1 MNSGLPSLLDAIFG
15 KQDLALV
22 SLDEIYEVIREFP
35 SFNAG
40 HFLLAKKLK
49 LQADP
54 GYETESMR
62 TALYFNN
69 PFWLQSLLDDG
80 NHFQL
85 SESASHVKETRDEDH
100 IIFEEYPEETLDIIQ
115 EESNYTFESYTP
127 IEQPVNEKDELDIE
141 TEEILDEKLNSD
153 PERSEETIQSALNSD
168 SERSEETIQS
178 ALNSDSERSEE
189 TIQSAL
195 HSDPVHSEETFQ
207 HVEPVSQTVTSFDEL
222 MAKYNIQPLDMVDET
237 AEPPEAVLSEPEE
250 VQTEPEAIQDY
261 KLPAAELN
269 PDKIPANNI
278 DQFET
283 PEEVVNEYGILPAAG
298 PTPDKIDV
306 NNSNQFETLGEVIN
320 EYGILP
326 ADEPTPDKIPANNND
341 QFETLEEVVNEYGIF
356 EEKVV
361 KKTEHDH
368 DMDAF
373 DEPLDQIPLVSDK
386 LPQDA
391 NPVGQSTNTVPADE
405 DAGQIAVDEDS
416 RNMAD
421 NVTTENSGIIENDVI
436 TEDRESEDAP
446 HQTDEHDY
454 DAFDRPLEEPEQN
467 EVPVNEYENPNELT
481 DYDPD
486 NTGKPVEYTDDS
498 ESGANG
504 QMQELSERFDEHQ
517 KSFTAF
523 NAKNADSIVF
533 TPYHMVDYFASQGI
547 KLILE
552 DNPPDQ
558 FGKQLK
564 SFTDWLKVMRKLPV
578 KPSSEK
584 DDEKENEKIRHF
596 AAHSVEERDI
606 LTESMAEVLAKQ
618 GMYENAIALFQ
629 KLSLIYPPKSAYFAS
644 RIEQLKASLP

>member
-15 KQDLALV
+15 KQDLELV

-49 LQADP
+49 LQEDP
-54 GYETESMR
+54 GYEVESMR

-80 NHFQL
+80 NHIQL
-85 SESASHVKETRDEDH
+85 TESASHAKEIRDEDQF
-100 IIFEEYPEETLDIIQ
+100 IFEENPEETTDIIQ

-127 IEQPVNEKDELDIE
+127 IEQTVIERDELDEE
-141 TEEILDEKLNSD
+141 TEEILEEKLD
-153 PERSEETIQSALNSD
+153 
-168 SERSEETIQS
+168 
-178 ALNSDSERSEE
+178 
-189 TIQSAL
+189 
-195 HSDPVHSEETFQ
+195 SDPVRSEETFQ
-207 HVEPVSQTVTSFDEL
+207 YAEPGSQTVTSFDEL
-222 MAKYNIQPLDMVDET
+222 MAKYNLKPLEMVDET
-237 AEPPEAVLSEPEE
+237 AEAPEAAVPAKENVQSDPEAVLAAKEDVKSEPEVTLAAKE
-250 VQTEPEAIQDY
+250 DLQSEPESVLPAREYVKTEPEAVQEF
-261 KLPAAELN
+261 KLPAPELN
-269 PDKIPANNI
+269 PDK
-278 DQFET
+278 
-283 PEEVVNEYGILPAAG
+283 G
-298 PTPDKIDV
+298 PTTD
-306 NNSNQFETLGEVIN
+306 S
-320 EYGILP
+320 
-326 ADEPTPDKIPANNND
+326 D
-341 QFETLEEVVNEYGIF
+341 QSERLEEVVNEYGIF
-356 EEKVV
+356 EEIVP
-361 KKTEHDH
+361 KKANHDL

-373 DEPLDQIPLVSDK
+373 DEPLDQIPFVSDK
-386 LPQDA
+386 IVEEATPSGYSLSTAPAEATERIVDDDDVNNNVQAEDTEHIVVEGDVINTVYAEGLEHVVVDQEAA
-391 NPVGQSTNTVPADE
+391 NPVEITIPE
-405 DAGQIAVDEDS
+405 D
-416 RNMAD
+416 
-421 NVTTENSGIIENDVI
+421 TEIIENAAI
-436 TEDRESEDAP
+436 TENQESEDAP

-454 DAFDRPLEEPEQN
+454 DAFDRPLEEPVQTEA
-467 EVPVNEYENPNELT
+467 PVNENSNELS

-486 NTGKPVEYTDDS
+486 NTGEPVEYSDDS

-504 QMQELSERFDEHQ
+504 QMQELSERFGEHQ
-517 KSFTAF
+517 KLQSSF

-564 SFTDWLKVMRKLPV
+564 SFTDWLKVMKKLPPQ
-578 KPSSEK
+578 PSSEK
-584 DDEKENEKIRHF
+584 EAEKENEQIRHF
-596 AAHSVEERDI
+596 AAHSIEERDI

>member
-1 MNSGLPSLLDAIFG
+1 
-15 KQDLALV
+15 
-22 SLDEIYEVIREFP
+22 
-35 SFNAG
+35 
-40 HFLLAKKLK
+40 
-49 LQADP
+49 
-54 GYETESMR
+54 
-62 TALYFNN
+62 
-69 PFWLQSLLDDG
+69 
-80 NHFQL
+80 
-85 SESASHVKETRDEDH
+85 
-100 IIFEEYPEETLDIIQ
+100 
-115 EESNYTFESYTP
+115 
-127 IEQPVNEKDELDIE
+127 
-141 TEEILDEKLNSD
+141 
-153 PERSEETIQSALNSD
+153 
-168 SERSEETIQS
+168 
-178 ALNSDSERSEE
+178 
-189 TIQSAL
+189 
-195 HSDPVHSEETFQ
+195 
-207 HVEPVSQTVTSFDEL
+207 
-222 MAKYNIQPLDMVDET
+222 MVDET
-237 AEPPEAVLSEPEE
+237 AEAPEAALSETEEIQSEPEAE
-250 VQTEPEAIQDY
+250 QGY
-261 KLPAAELN
+261 KLPPVEPN
-269 PDKIPANNI
+269 PDKIPVNNI
-278 DQFET
+278 DQIET
-283 PEEVVNEYGILPAAG
+283 PDEVVNEYGILPAAE
-298 PTPDKIDV
+298 PNPDKV
-306 NNSNQFETLGEVIN
+306 H
-320 EYGILP
+320 
-326 ADEPTPDKIPANNND
+326 ANDSD

-373 DEPLDQIPLVSDK
+373 DEPLDQIPFVSDNI
-386 LPQDA
+386 PHNA
-391 NPVGQSTNTVPADE
+391 NPVGQSVNTLPAAG
-405 DAGQIAVDEDS
+405 DAGQIVVDEVSGIIADS
-416 RNMAD
+416 ANS
-421 NVTTENSGIIENDVI
+421 ENSGIIENATI
-436 TEDRESEDAP
+436 TENQESDDAP

-454 DAFDRPLEEPEQN
+454 DAFDRPLEEPEHA
-467 EVPVNEYENPNELT
+467 EVPVNEYENANELT

-564 SFTDWLKVMRKLPV
+564 SFTDWLKVMRKLPL
-578 KPSSEK
+578 KPASEK

>member
-49 LQADP
+49 LQEDP
-54 GYETESMR
+54 GYEMESMR

-80 NHFQL
+80 NHLQL
-85 SESASHVKETRDEDH
+85 TESASHVKETRDEDQF
-100 IIFEEYPEETLDIIQ
+100 IFEENPAETLDIIQ

-127 IEQPVNEKDELDIE
+127 IEQPVTEKDELDKE
-141 TEEILDEKLNSD
+141 TEEILDEKLD
-153 PERSEETIQSALNSD
+153 
-168 SERSEETIQS
+168 
-178 ALNSDSERSEE
+178 
-189 TIQSAL
+189 
-195 HSDPVHSEETFQ
+195 SDPVRSEETFQ
-207 HVEPVSQTVTSFDEL
+207 YAEPGSQTVTSFDEL
-222 MAKYNIQPLDMVDET
+222 MAKYHIQPLDMVDET
-237 AEPPEAVLSEPEE
+237 AEAPEAAPPEKKEVQSEPEAV
-250 VQTEPEAIQDY
+250 QDF
-261 KLPAAELN
+261 KLPSAELN
-269 PDKIPANNI
+269 PDKIPATDS
-278 DQFET
+278 DQ
-283 PEEVVNEYGILPAAG
+283 
-298 PTPDKIDV
+298 D
-306 NNSNQFETLGEVIN
+306 
-320 EYGILP
+320 
-326 ADEPTPDKIPANNND
+326 
-341 QFETLEEVVNEYGIF
+341 ETLEEVVNEYGIF
-356 EEKVV
+356 EEKV
-361 KKTEHDH
+361 KKADHDH

-373 DEPLDQIPLVSDK
+373 DQPLDQIPFVSDK
-386 LPQDA
+386 IPEEA
-391 NPVGQSTNTVPADE
+391 SPVVQPLNTVPAAE
-405 DAGQIAVDEDS
+405 DTGHIVVDEEAANTVDS
-416 RNMAD
+416 TA
-421 NVTTENSGIIENDVI
+421 TENNGIIENI
-436 TEDRESEDAP
+436 TIVENHESADAP

-454 DAFDRPLEEPEQN
+454 DAFDRPLEEPEHT
-467 EVPVNEYENPNELT
+467 EVMVSEYENPSELT
-481 DYDPD
+481 EYDPD
-486 NTGKPVEYTDDS
+486 NTGEPVEYSDDS
-498 ESGANG
+498 EEGANG
-504 QMQELSERFDEHQ
+504 QMQELSERFGEQQ
-517 KSFTAF
+517 KLLTAF

-564 SFTDWLKVMRKLPV
+564 SFTDWLKVMKKLPPQ
-578 KPSSEK
+578 PSSEK
-584 DDEKENEKIRHF
+584 EDEKVNEQIRHF